1 MGNKFMDMAYKEA
14 VKANLED
21 EVPVGAVIVKNGKII
36 AKAHNK
42 KEKKNDPISHAEI
55 ECIRKACKKVGDW
68 YLKDCELYV
77 TLEPCVMCS
86 GAIIN
91 ARIKKV
97 YFGARDL
104 KTGSLGGLFNLMEQ
118 RGFNHY
124 FEYEYVKDDKCSQ
137 ILKDYFKSKRI
148 NRCFLN

>member
-1 MGNKFMDMAYKEA
+1 MKNKFMNEAYKEA
-14 VKANLED
+14 VKAMNED
-21 EVPVGAVIVKNGKII
+21 EVPVGAVIVKDGKII
-36 AKAHNK
+36 ARAHNN
-42 KEKKNDPISHAEI
+42 KEKKNDPMGHAEI
-55 ECIRKACKKVGDW
+55 ECIKKACKKIEDW

-104 KTGSLGGLFNLMEQ
+104 KAGSLGGLFNIMEQ
-118 RGFNHY
+118 KGFNHY
-124 FEYEYVKDDKCSQ
+124 FEYEYLEDVKCSQ
-137 ILKDYFKSKRI
+137 ILKDYFKGKRI
-148 NRCFLN
+148 SK

>member
-1 MGNKFMDMAYKEA
+1 MNFIDLAYKEA
-14 VKANLED
+14 VKAMLED
-21 EVPVGAVIVKNGKII
+21 EVPVGAVIVKDGKVI

-42 KEKKNDPISHAEI
+42 KEQCNNPVGHAEI
-55 ECIRKACKKVGDW
+55 ECIKKASKKLGNW
-68 YLKDCELYV
+68 YLKDCEMYV

-104 KTGSLGGLFNLMEQ
+104 KSGSLGGLFNVLDQ
-118 RGFNHY
+118 DGFNHY
-124 FEYEYVKDDKCSQ
+124 FDYEYVCDDKCSK
-137 ILKDYFKSKRI
+137 ILKDYFKSKRVKK
-148 NRCFLN
+148 